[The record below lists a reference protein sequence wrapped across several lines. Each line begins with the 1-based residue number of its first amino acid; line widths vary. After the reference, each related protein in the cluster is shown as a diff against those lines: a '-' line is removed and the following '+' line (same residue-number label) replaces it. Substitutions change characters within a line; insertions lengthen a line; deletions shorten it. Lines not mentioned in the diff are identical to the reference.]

1 MVFSRKALIWR
12 GEIVR
17 ASRVGVGLPQISP
30 EREISRQYYTEVL
43 GNGYEYAY
51 LYPGFNRVQQA
62 AGRVIR
68 SETDRGFVLLI
79 DDRYGTSTYHQL
91 FPIEWQPRQ
100 VQSPDEVHQILF
112 DFWNQA

>member
-1 MVFSRKALIWR
+1 MVFSSEGIDLAGRNCPS
-12 GEIVR
+12 
-17 ASRVGVGLPQISP
+17 SRVGVGSQISP

-62 AGRVIR
+62 AGCVIR
-68 SETDRGFVLLI
+68 SKPTGFVLLI

-112 DFWNQA
+112 DF